1 MRLRSLAIA
10 NNSILVTVNAFVSLE
25 PSIRRNL
32 LTLFTAGLLFW
43 FSMTSL
49 LPVLPLYIQEI
60 GGTKQQVGLVMGCF
74 AIGLILSRTWL
85 GQLADRRGRK
95 IIILIGTAVAATAPL
110 GYLLVQSIPALM
122 SLRAFHGISIAA
134 FTTGYSALVVDLSPI
149 KQRGELIGYMS
160 LAIPI
165 GMAVGPALGGYLQAD
180 FGYSCLFLASAGS
193 GLLAWL
199 SAWQV
204 KEEPRTKTEKHL
216 YDDEFQFQPN
226 RNFRQLLK
234 SPSLTVPA
242 VIMLNIGLVFG
253 TLVAFLPLYVNE
265 SELNT
270 NAGLFYAVAAVASF
284 IARAVVGRASDI
296 FGRGLFIT
304 GSLVCYAISMILLAL
319 GTTISAFLLAAV
331 IEGTGAGILIP
342 MMIALM
348 SDRSHASERG
358 KVYALCIGG
367 FDLGI
372 AIAGPILGSLAF
384 VLSYSAMFFLAGG
397 LASLGLFIFLTK
409 SSKNLVHSL
418 RFAVGKEKDIYA
430 VV

>member
-1 MRLRSLAIA
+1 
-10 NNSILVTVNAFVSLE
+10 
-25 PSIRRNL
+25 
-32 LTLFTAGLLFW
+32 
-43 FSMTSL
+43 MTSL
-49 LPVLPLYIQEI
+49 LPVLPLYIQDV

-95 IIILIGTAVAATAPL
+95 IIILIGTVVAAIAPL
-110 GYLLVQSIPALM
+110 GYLIVQSIPALM

-149 KQRGELIGYMS
+149 ERRGELIGYMS

-165 GMAVGPALGGYLQAD
+165 GMAIGPAVGGYIQAD
-180 FGYSCLFLASAGS
+180 FGYTPLFLASASS

-199 SAWQV
+199 SAWQI
-204 KEEPRTKTEKHL
+204 EEELKTKTEIHL
-216 YDDEFQFQPN
+216 HNDDFELQPN
-226 RNFRQLLK
+226 RSFRQLLK

-242 VIMLNIGLVFG
+242 VIMLKIGLVFG
-253 TLVAFLPLYVNE
+253 TLATFLPLYVSE
-265 SELNT
+265 SELDT

-284 IARAVVGRASDI
+284 IARAVVGRASDL

-304 GSLVCYAISMILLAL
+304 GSLVCYAISMALLAL
-319 GTTISAFLLAAV
+319 GTTPAIFLLAAV

-348 SDRSHASERG
+348 SDRSHARERG

-409 SSKNLVHSL
+409 SSKNLGRSL
-418 RFAVGKEKDIYA
+418 RFACGKEKDVYA
-430 VV
+430 IG